1 MAKAK
6 ASVSVKAFLL
16 KPKRKRKGVHSKTK
30 FSKSKGAKNYKKL
43 SVGQG

>member
-6 ASVSVKAFLL
+6 ASVSVKAFLT

-30 FSKSKGAKNYKKL
+30 FSKSKGAKNYKKI

>member
-6 ASVSVKAFLL
+6 SSISVKAFFV
-16 KPKRKRKGVHSKTK
+16 KPKKKRKGIHSKTK
-30 FSKSKGAKNYKKL
+30 HSKLKGSKHYKKL

>member
-6 ASVSVKAFLL
+6 ISTIKAFMA
-16 KPKRKRKGVHSKTK
+16 KPKRKRKGIHSKTK
-30 FSKSKGAKNYKKL
+30 FARSKGAKHYKKI

>member
-6 ASVSVKAFLL
+6 ASSSVKAFLL
-16 KPKRKRKGVHSKTK
+16 KPKRKRKGIHSKTK
-30 FSKSKGAKNYKKL
+30 FSKSKGSKHYKKI